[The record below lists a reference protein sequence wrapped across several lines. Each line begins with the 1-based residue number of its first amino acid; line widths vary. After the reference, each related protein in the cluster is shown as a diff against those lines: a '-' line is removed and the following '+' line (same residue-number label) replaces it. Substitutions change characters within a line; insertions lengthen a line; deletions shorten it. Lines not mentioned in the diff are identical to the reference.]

1 MQTTEKTL
9 TIEEAFRSHTLEL
22 IKLRGWISSR
32 SDVGALLFATLR
44 DGTGYIQIAGKRG
57 VTRDEVMNEMRNAS
71 VESSVLL
78 SGVVKEDKRAPG
90 GKEVQVSSFRIVA
103 PADKWP
109 ITKTAVKSR
118 SFLYDN
124 RHLSIRGR
132 MSIAVMRIR
141 AQIIHA
147 AFDFFAKNGFM
158 LISAPTLVQAASEGG
173 STLFSLD
180 YFGKEAFLT
189 QSSQF
194 YEEAAICSFEKVFIF
209 QPAFRAEKSRTP
221 KHLTE
226 FWMIEAEQAFASQ
239 EDNLNLQESFLSA
252 VLKHVIEKN
261 QAELE
266 TLGRRFEL
274 PNLPYPRISYNDVWK
289 IATEKGMAFEWGN
302 DLPTDVERM
311 ISIDTKSPFFITDYP
326 ATSRGFY
333 HMLKEED
340 ERLTLSADLIAPE
353 GFGEIATGGQRI
365 HDLELL
371 TKRVKEQ
378 DLSSESFKWYMD
390 LRKYGLPP
398 HSGFGIGVERTVRW
412 VCGLK
417 NIRTASLFPRTITR
431 ISP

>member
-1 MQTTEKTL
+1 M
-9 TIEEAFRSHTLEL
+9 
-22 IKLRGWISSR
+22 
-32 SDVGALLFATLR
+32 GALLFATLR
-44 DGTGYIQIAGKRG
+44 DGTGYIQLAGKKG
-57 VTRDEVMNEMRNAS
+57 VTRDEAIEEMKRAS
-71 VESSVLL
+71 VESSVSL

-103 PADKWP
+103 PAEKWP

-132 MSIAVMRIR
+132 KSIAVMRIR

-147 AFDFFAKNGFM
+147 AFDFFGRNGFM

-209 QPAFRAEKSRTP
+209 QPAFRAEKSRTL

-239 EDNLNLQESFLSA
+239 EDNLNLQEKFLSH

-261 QAELE
+261 QTELE
-266 TLGRRFEL
+266 TLDRRFEL

-289 IATEKGMAFEWGN
+289 MSNEKGITFEWGN

-311 ISIDTKSPFFITDYP
+311 ISNDMRSPFFITDYP
-326 ATSRGFY
+326 STSR
-333 HMLKEED
+333 
-340 ERLTLSADLIAPE
+340 
-353 GFGEIATGGQRI
+353 
-365 HDLELL
+365 
-371 TKRVKEQ
+371 
-378 DLSSESFKWYMD
+378 
-390 LRKYGLPP
+390 
-398 HSGFGIGVERTVRW
+398 
-412 VCGLK
+412 
-417 NIRTASLFPRTITR
+417 
-431 ISP
+431 